1 MSVKIRLSRAGA
13 KKKPYYKVV
22 AATVTAPRDG
32 KFLEKLG
39 TYNPLAKDEDPQK
52 LVLKVDRIQAWM
64 KNGAKPTER
73 VEKLIKKFTG
83 IISKV

>member
-1 MSVKIRLSRAGA
+1 MG
-13 KKKPYYKVV
+13 KKRQPYYKIV
-22 AATVTAPRDG
+22 AADARSPRDG